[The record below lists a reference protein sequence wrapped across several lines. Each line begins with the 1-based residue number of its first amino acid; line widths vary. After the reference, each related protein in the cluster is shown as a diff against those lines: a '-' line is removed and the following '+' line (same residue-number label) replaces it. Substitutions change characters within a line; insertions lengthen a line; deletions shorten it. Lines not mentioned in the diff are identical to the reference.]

1 MYLVA
6 CRVMSLYLP
15 VSIGEA
21 LDKFSILSIKL
32 KYIQDAAR
40 RAHVQKEYDAL
51 ASLVMPYKTKN
62 ERLYALLE
70 QCNERLWFLVD
81 AARDTPDRNDRRI
94 LYENDARFRIKRKI
108 NQCCASVLQEQKNF
122 HNDPL
127 CIRLDLPLT
136 PEVVSV
142 LEELSIY
149 HDGLHCYLTSESG
162 LTSFALSS
170 PDPDIV
176 FHPFQPATQMPPE
189 VGIVVKHMDFL
200 VHWLESF
207 R

>member
-6 CRVMSLYLP
+6 VMSLYLP

-32 KYIQDAAR
+32 KYIQDATR

-81 AARDTPDRNDRRI
+81 AARANGGNDRRI

-122 HNDPL
+122 CNDPL
-127 CIRLDLPLT
+127 MVRLDIPLT

-149 HDGLHCYLTSESG
+149 CDGLHCYLTSESG

-176 FHPFQPATQMPPE
+176 FHPFQPAIQMPPE
-189 VGIVVKHMDFL
+189 VGLAVKHMDFL